1 MNRGGGHLD
10 WGTTRLP
17 VAIPT
22 PATIRTKAPSSTRPR
37 GATFGVNGMGMSPR
51 FVRKEV
57 MTVADRSLL
66 TPFLSMEHDMQTLFD
81 RLWGRET
88 AGLPMRPRMDV
99 FRDGGAI
106 KVTMELPGIDPEK
119 DVDISVQDDILVVK
133 GEKTREYEV
142 DEQDR
147 YLFERTYGAFERR
160 IPLPDGA
167 DTDHIEASYDK
178 GVLTITVP
186 MPVTEEA
193 SVKKIPVTTS

>member
-1 MNRGGGHLD
+1 
-10 WGTTRLP
+10 
-17 VAIPT
+17 
-22 PATIRTKAPSSTRPR
+22 
-37 GATFGVNGMGMSPR
+37 
-51 FVRKEV
+51 

-81 RLWGRET
+81 RLWGRE

-99 FRDGGAI
+99 YRDDGSL
-106 KVTMELPGIDPEK
+106 KVTMELPGIDPDT

-133 GEKTREYEV
+133 GEKTREHEV
-142 DEQDR
+142 EEKDR
-147 YLFERTYGAFERR
+147 YLFERAYGAFERR

-186 MPVTEEA
+186 LPVTEEP
-193 SVKKIPVTTS
+193 SVKKIPVRTT